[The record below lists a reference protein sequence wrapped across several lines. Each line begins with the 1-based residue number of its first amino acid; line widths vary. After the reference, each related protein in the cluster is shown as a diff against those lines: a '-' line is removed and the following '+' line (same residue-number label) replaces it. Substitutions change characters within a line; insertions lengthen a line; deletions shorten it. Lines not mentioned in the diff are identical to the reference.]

1 MVDIHTHLLPEYD
14 DGPQSVDETRKMLE
28 VAEKGGTHTVVVTP
42 HILDF
47 SDYERKDEI
56 LQKFELVKKTIRQDG
71 RNIKAFLGGEI
82 FLFPDTQLDQVFST
96 INNNGKYALVEFGMR
111 QIPEFIPQKLF
122 DFVMAE
128 YKPILAHPERYIP
141 IIKNPKY
148 AYKFAN
154 MGVALQMNAGSILG
168 VFGSSV
174 KEVAHE
180 LIEHNCIH
188 IIASDGHN
196 TNSRTIS
203 LKEAKE
209 YVTKSYGEEKAK
221 ILFEVNP
228 MKAIKGEQLIIEEP
242 IPFDPIRKKNS
253 TWDNFKKKFKLDKF
267 LG

>member
-14 DGPQSVDETRKMLE
+14 DGSQSVEETRNMLKVSE
-28 VAEKGGTHTVVVTP
+28 EGGTHTVVVTP

-47 SDYERKDEI
+47 TDYGRKDEI
-56 LQKFELVKKTIRQDG
+56 LSKFELVKKIIKQDG
-71 RNIKAFLGGEI
+71 RNIKAYLGGEI
-82 FLFPDTQLDQVFST
+82 FLFPDSKLDQIFST
-96 INNNGKYALVEFGMR
+96 FNNNGKFALVEFDMQ
-111 QIPEFIPQKLF
+111 QIPEFLPQKLF
-122 DFVMAE
+122 DLVIGE

-154 MGVALQMNAGSILG
+154 MGVALQMNSGSILG
-168 VFGSSV
+168 IFGSSV
-174 KEVAHE
+174 KNVAHE

-203 LKEAKE
+203 LKEARE
-209 YVTKSYGEEKAK
+209 YVNNTFGEEKAK

-228 MKAIKGEQLIIEEP
+228 MKAIKGEDLIKEEP
-242 IPFDPIRKKNS
+242 IPFDDVRKKRS
-253 TWDNFKKKFKLDKF
+253 IWENFKKKFKLDKY